1 MKGQRRCPGCF
12 AGLCSLKHS
21 FPSATSCGTGC
32 ALRLSE
38 PKDGSASVSL
48 QPAFFHRCSSTKF
61 KAIVLGLLP
70 VLSWLP
76 KYKIKD
82 YIIPDMLGGLSG
94 GCIQVPQGESSPQP
108 GLAGQPLQF
117 FPHLYPVTSVNQM
130 LS

>member
-1 MKGQRRCPGCF
+1 MDSQVEGQRRRPGCV
-12 AGLCSLKHS
+12 AGLCGLKHS
-21 FPSATSCGTGC
+21 FPSATSRGTGC

-48 QPAFFHRCSSTKF
+48 QPALFHRCSSTKF

-94 GCIQVPQGESSPQP
+94 GCIQVPQGESSPSQ
-108 GLAGQPLQF
+108 A
-117 FPHLYPVTSVNQM
+117 
-130 LS
+130 